1 METADLSHHI
11 SRRFNEDLER
21 VRSKVLGMGGFVE
34 QQLHKAM
41 TALVEGDSTLGESV
55 AMDDYKVNDMEVSI
69 DEECSRILA
78 TRAPAAGDLRVI
90 VAIIKTITDLERIG
104 DEGEKIG
111 YIASRLAT
119 MERPADKYREIKHLG
134 RVVSEMVHD
143 ALDAFA
149 RMDVESALRVARQD
163 RLVDEE
169 YESIQRQCITFMM
182 EDPRTIRRALDVMWV
197 VRALERIGD
206 HAKNISEYVIY
217 MVHGKDIRHTSL
229 GRRRAR
235 AQGAAAA
242 AAATV
247 QPVIGDNRFVG
258 RSQLQTRRLINF
270 AGFIAC
276 ARCWR
281 MPTIAVQAGS
291 GAVSA
296 VHLSAHRYARPGP
309 GVPDRG
315 AAQPKGLG
323 RYVYAV

>member
-1 METADLSHHI
+1 MRRSSDPMETADLSHHI

-21 VRSKVLGMGGFVE
+21 VRNKVMTMGGMVE
-34 QQLHKAM
+34 QQIANAV
-41 TALVEGDSTLGESV
+41 TAHIEGDSKLGVSV
-55 AMDDYKVNDMEVSI
+55 ARDDSKVNGMEVSI

-104 DEGEKIG
+104 DEGEKVG

-149 RMDVESALRVARQD
+149 RMDVDAALKVARQD

-182 EDPRTIRRALDVMWV
+182 EDPRAIRRALDILWV

-217 MVHGKDIRHTSL
+217 MVHGKDVRHTSL
-229 GRRRAR
+229 DDVERELRDGR
-235 AQGAAAA
+235 
-242 AAATV
+242 
-247 QPVIGDNRFVG
+247 P
-258 RSQLQTRRLINF
+258 
-270 AGFIAC
+270 
-276 ARCWR
+276 
-281 MPTIAVQAGS
+281 GS
-291 GAVSA
+291 GAPATS
-296 VHLSAHRYARPGP
+296 
-309 GVPDRG
+309 
-315 AAQPKGLG
+315 
-323 RYVYAV
+323 